1 MRRHTLRAQLLWLM
15 GDGLQSSMNF
25 KKVFQGKRILVTGG
39 TGSIGSE
46 IVRQLLQY
54 NPRQLRIYSRD
65 EFKQHELSNELKI
78 HKYFKNLRFLLGD
91 VRDRQRL
98 DRAFNDI
105 NIVFHAAALKHVTF
119 CETNPFEAIKTNVHG
134 TQNVIEMSIDHRV
147 EKMVA
152 ISTDK
157 AVNPSTFMG
166 ITKLMSERMVVAAP
180 NYSGHP
186 EIKFSVV
193 RFGNVINSRGSVI
206 PFWIEQIKKGGP
218 LHITDKNMER
228 FFMTIPDAVNLVFS
242 AASQM
247 LGGEIFVLKM
257 KKYKIYEI
265 AEELI
270 KRFGGE
276 KKVKIKEIGIRE
288 REKSDERLFTV
299 EEEELMV
306 DAGPFHIILPS
317 KELFKKRLAKYKKI
331 LKKDIKLKNIFDAL
345 PTQIIL

>member
-1 MRRHTLRAQLLWLM
+1 
-15 GDGLQSSMNF
+15 MNF
-25 KKVFQGKRILVTGG
+25 KKTFQGKRILVTGG

-46 IVRQLLQY
+46 IVRQLLKYSPKQI
-54 NPRQLRIYSRD
+54 RIYSRD
-65 EFKQHELSNELKI
+65 EYKQHQLSNELRSSPL
-78 HKYFKNLRFLLGD
+78 FKNLRFLLGD
-91 VRDRQRL
+91 IRDRQRL

-105 NIVFHAAALKHVTF
+105 DIVFHAAALKHVSF
-119 CETNPFEAIKTNVHG
+119 CETNPFEAVKTNVYG
-134 TQNVIEMSIDHRV
+134 TQNVVEMAIDHRV

-166 ITKLMSERMVVAAP
+166 ITKLMSERMVIAAP

-186 EIKFSVV
+186 EIKFAVV

-206 PFWIEQIKKGGP
+206 PLWMNQIKKGGP
-218 LHITDKNMER
+218 VLVTDRNMER

-247 LGGEIFVLKM
+247 QGSEIFVLKM

-270 KRFGGE
+270 KRYGD
-276 KKVKIKEIGIRE
+276 KKVKIKEIGAGD

-299 EEEELMV
+299 EEEELMI
-306 DAGPFHIILPS
+306 DGGPFHIILPG
-317 KELFKKRLAKYKKI
+317 KEIFKKRSGKYKNNELKI
-331 LKKDIKLKNIFDAL
+331 KTADIFDSL
-345 PTQIIL
+345 